1 MRTIK
6 FIIFIV
12 ALFLSAEFYLK
23 IKKPSPYLYD
33 SELGWTLKK
42 NFKHTYKEKDLYNN
56 QYSSFYFT
64 NSFGAR
70 SFVQKGSSR
79 KNNQPIRI
87 LVAGDSFTMDP
98 YVGNDEMWYSILANK
113 ISKNTEQNVEV
124 LAFGGG
130 AYGSLQQLLLLQRH
144 KDFIDNF
151 SPNIFIL
158 QFCSNDLT
166 NNSFRI
172 EKNIFNL
179 SQYMRRPYLVNDKI
193 YYYDGLLS
201 YFFQKNILTR
211 ESRVFAKSVFLF
223 EFLMKKYF
231 LSNSNI
237 SEDKI
242 NEAKNI
248 TQNILTKIRN
258 LYPNTESYI
267 FSCSNN
273 ASELNSDWK
282 KLAKESNF
290 IILEESSNFIDK
302 ASNLNTKIFYKDGGH
317 LNILGNLL
325 WGKLIYEDIAKTK
338 LDFKDLLIKKSIF

>member
-1 MRTIK
+1 MRIIK
-6 FIIFIV
+6 STIFIFIF
-12 ALFLSAEFYLK
+12 LFCVEFYLK
-23 IKKPSPYLYD
+23 KKKPTPYMYD

-42 NFKHTYKEKDLYNN
+42 EFKHTYKEKDLYNN
-56 QYSSFYFT
+56 QYSSFYST

-70 SFVQKGSSR
+70 PFIQKGYSNKINHSF
-79 KNNQPIRI
+79 RI
-87 LVAGDSFTMDP
+87 LVVGDSFTMDP

-113 ISKNTEQNVEV
+113 ISKNTEQNVQV

-130 AYGSLQQLLLLQRH
+130 GYGSLQQLLVLQRY
-144 KDFIDNF
+144 KKYIDNF

-158 QFCSNDLT
+158 QFCSNDFA
-166 NNSFRI
+166 NNSFSI
-172 EKNIFNL
+172 EKASFAL
-179 SQYMRRPYLVNDKI
+179 SQYMRRPYLINNKI
-193 YYYDGLLS
+193 YYYDGLFA

-211 ESRVFAKSVFLF
+211 DSRVFAKSIFLY
-223 EFLMKKYF
+223 EFFMKKYF
-231 LSNSNI
+231 TSNSNI
-237 SEDKI
+237 TDDKI

-248 TQNILTKIRN
+248 TQNILTKINR

-273 ASELNSDWK
+273 TSELNRDWK

-325 WGKLIYEDIAKTK
+325 WGELIYEDITKNKAK
-338 LDFKDLLIKKSIF
+338 F

>member
-1 MRTIK
+1 MRIIK
-6 FIIFIV
+6 LTIFIV
-12 ALFLSAEFYLK
+12 ILFFCVEFYLK
-23 IKKPSPYLYD
+23 NKKPTPYLYD

-42 NFKHTYKEKDLYNN
+42 EFKYTYKEKDLYNN
-56 QYSSFYFT
+56 QYSSFYST

-70 SFVQKGSSR
+70 SYIQKVHSN
-79 KNNQPIRI
+79 KINQSIKI
-87 LVAGDSFTMDP
+87 LVVGDSFTMDP
-98 YVGNDEMWYSILANK
+98 YVGNNEMWYSILANK
-113 ISKNTEQNVEV
+113 ISKNTKQNVEV

-130 AYGSLQQLLLLQRH
+130 GYGSLQQLLLLQRYK
-144 KDFIDNF
+144 KDIHNF

-158 QFCSNDLT
+158 QFCSNDFA
-166 NNSFRI
+166 NNSFNI
-172 EKNIFNL
+172 EKASFAL
-179 SQYMRRPYLVNDKI
+179 SQYMRRPYLINNEI
-193 YYYDGLLS
+193 YYYNGLFT

-211 ESRVFAKSVFLF
+211 ESRIFAQSIFLF

-237 SEDKI
+237 TQDKM
-242 NEAKNI
+242 NEAKDI

-273 ASELNSDWK
+273 TSDLNSDWK
-282 KLAKESNF
+282 KLAKQSNF

-317 LNILGNLL
+317 LNLLGNLL
-325 WGKLIYEDIAKTK
+325 WGDLIYEDITK
-338 LDFKDLLIKKSIF
+338 NKNRF

>member
-1 MRTIK
+1 MRIIK
-6 FIIFIV
+6 FTIFIFAFFFSV
-12 ALFLSAEFYLK
+12 EFYLK

-42 NFKHTYKEKDLYNN
+42 NFKHIYEEKDLYNI
-56 QYSSFYFT
+56 QYSSFYST
-64 NSFGAR
+64 DSLGAR
-70 SFVQKGSSR
+70 YYFKKGSLS
-79 KNNQPIRI
+79 KNNQSIRI

-113 ISKNTEQNVEV
+113 ISQNKKKNVEV

-158 QFCSNDLT
+158 QFCSNDFT

-172 EKNIFNL
+172 EKGSFSL
-179 SQYMRRPYLVNDKI
+179 SQYMRRPYLINDKI
-193 YYYDGLLS
+193 YYYDGLFS

-211 ESRVFAKSVFLF
+211 DSRVFAKSVFIF

-237 SEDKI
+237 TEDKI

-248 TQNILTKIRN
+248 TQNILTKISS
-258 LYPNTESYI
+258 LYPNAETYI

-273 ASELNSDWK
+273 TSELNRDWK

-290 IILEESSNFIDK
+290 VILEESSNFIDK

-317 LNILGNLL
+317 LNAQGNLL
-325 WGKLIYEDIAKTK
+325 WGELIYEDITKNKTR
-338 LDFKDLLIKKSIF
+338 F

>member
-1 MRTIK
+1 MRIIK
-6 FIIFIV
+6 LTIFIV
-12 ALFLSAEFYLK
+12 ILFFCVEFYLK
-23 IKKPSPYLYD
+23 NKKPTPYLYD

-42 NFKHTYKEKDLYNN
+42 EFKYTYKEKDLYNN
-56 QYSSFYFT
+56 QYSSFYST

-70 SFVQKGSSR
+70 SYIQKVHSN
-79 KNNQPIRI
+79 KTNQSIKI
-87 LVAGDSFTMDP
+87 LVVGDSFTMDP
-98 YVGNDEMWYSILANK
+98 YVGNNEMWYSILANK
-113 ISKNTEQNVEV
+113 ISKNTKQNVQV

-130 AYGSLQQLLLLQRH
+130 GYGSLQQLLLLQRYK
-144 KDFIDNF
+144 KDIHNF

-158 QFCSNDLT
+158 QFCSNDFA
-166 NNSFRI
+166 NNSFNI
-172 EKNIFNL
+172 EKASFAL
-179 SQYMRRPYLVNDKI
+179 SQYMRRPYLINNEI
-193 YYYDGLLS
+193 YYYNGLFT

-211 ESRVFAKSVFLF
+211 DSRIFAKSIFLF

-237 SEDKI
+237 TQDKM
-242 NEAKNI
+242 NEAKDI

-273 ASELNSDWK
+273 TSELNSDWK
-282 KLAKESNF
+282 KLARQSNF

-317 LNILGNLL
+317 LNLLGNLL
-325 WGKLIYEDIAKTK
+325 WGDLIYEDITK
-338 LDFKDLLIKKSIF
+338 NKNRF

>member
-1 MRTIK
+1 MRIIK
-6 FIIFIV
+6 LTIFIV
-12 ALFLSAEFYLK
+12 ILFFCVESYLK
-23 IKKPSPYLYD
+23 NKKPTPYLYD

-42 NFKHTYKEKDLYNN
+42 EFKYTYKEKDLYNN

-70 SFVQKGSSR
+70 SYIQKVHSN
-79 KNNQPIRI
+79 KINQSIKI
-87 LVAGDSFTMDP
+87 LVVGDSFTMDP
-98 YVGNDEMWYSILANK
+98 YVGNNEMWYSILANK
-113 ISKNTEQNVEV
+113 ISKNTKQNVEV

-130 AYGSLQQLLLLQRH
+130 GYGSLQQLLLLQRYK
-144 KDFIDNF
+144 KDIHNF

-158 QFCSNDLT
+158 QFCSNDFA
-166 NNSFRI
+166 NNSFNI
-172 EKNIFNL
+172 EKASFAL
-179 SQYMRRPYLVNDKI
+179 SQYMRRPYLINNEI
-193 YYYDGLLS
+193 YYYNGLFT

-211 ESRVFAKSVFLF
+211 ESRIFAKSIFLF

-237 SEDKI
+237 TQDKM
-242 NEAKNI
+242 NEAKDI

-273 ASELNSDWK
+273 TSDLNSDWK
-282 KLAKESNF
+282 KLAKQSNF

-302 ASNLNTKIFYKDGGH
+302 ASNLNAKIFYKDGGH
-317 LNILGNLL
+317 LNLLGNLL
-325 WGKLIYEDIAKTK
+325 WGDLIYEDITK
-338 LDFKDLLIKKSIF
+338 NKNRF